1 MSLTDVKARTAKSG
15 EKAYKLADG
24 KGLSLLV
31 HPNGSKYW
39 RLKYR
44 HAGKEKQLALGVYPE
59 VTLAHARELTLEAR
73 GLLKIGQDPV
83 IERKATKARTAESA
97 AVTFEAVAREWME
110 SRADKW
116 ARTYA
121 EKVEGILGNN
131 LFPRIGALPV
141 TSITAPMLLG
151 ALRPIEARG
160 ALEVAARA
168 RQWAGEVF
176 RYAIATGRA
185 TDDPATVLRGALKVG
200 QTRHYP
206 ALRRE
211 EVGAFM
217 RTLLEYPGRPETRLA
232 LQILML
238 TFVRPGELRAAHW
251 AEFKF
256 DTAEWRI
263 PPERMKARVEHVV
276 PLSLQSLALLKELH
290 SLTGHGPY
298 LFPGGHSRVPYM
310 SENTLNKAIDVM
322 GYKGRVV
329 GHGFRA
335 TASTIMNESG
345 DFAPD
350 VIERQLAHAERNK
363 VRAAYHRAEYLA
375 ERRRLMQV
383 WADLL
388 DSLRASAGVTPL
400 PESMLHSSSSS
411 PATNKA
417 QSRRLMA
424 N

>member
-1 MSLTDVKARTAKSG
+1 MPLTDVRARTAKSG
-15 EKAYKLADG
+15 EKAYKLADE

-59 VTLAHARELTLEAR
+59 VTLAQARELTLEAR
-73 GLLKIGQDPV
+73 VLLKAGNDPGT
-83 IERKATKARTAESA
+83 ERKATKARAVESA
-97 AVTFEAVAREWME
+97 AVTFEGVAREWMAN
-110 SRADKW
+110 RGDKW
-116 ARTYA
+116 APSYA
-121 EKVEGILGNN
+121 EKVGAILGNN
-131 LFPRIGALPV
+131 LFPRIGALPI

-168 RQWAGEVF
+168 RRWAGEVF

-185 TDDPATVLRGALKVG
+185 TDDPASVLKGALKVG
-200 QTRHYP
+200 QTKHYP

-211 EVGAFM
+211 EVGAFL
-217 RTLLEYPGRPETRLA
+217 RELLEYPGRPETRLA
-232 LQILML
+232 LQILLL
-238 TFVRPGELRAAHW
+238 TFVRPGELRAARW
-251 AEFKF
+251 TEF
-256 DTAEWRI
+256 DLEGAEWRV
-263 PPERMKARVEHVV
+263 PAERMKARVEHIV
-276 PLSLQSLALLKELH
+276 PLSLQTVALLKELQ
-290 SLTGHGPY
+290 SLTGHAAC
-298 LFPGGHSRVPYM
+298 LFPGGHSRVPYI
-310 SENTLNKAIDVM
+310 SENTLNKAIEVL

-335 TASTIMNESG
+335 TASTILNESG
-345 DFAPD
+345 HFAPD

-375 ERRRLMQV
+375 ERRRMMQV

-388 DSLRASAGVTPL
+388 DGLRTGAEVVPL
-400 PESMLHSSSSS
+400 LKT
-411 PATNKA
+411 A
-417 QSRRLMA
+417 
-424 N
+424 

>member
-1 MSLTDVKARTAKSG
+1 MPLTDVKARTAKRG

-39 RLKYR
+39 RMKYR

-59 VTLAHARELTLEAR
+59 ITLAQARELTLEAR
-73 GLLKIGQDPV
+73 ALLKLGQDPV
-83 IERKATKARTAESA
+83 IERKATKARAVENA
-97 AVTFEAVAREWME
+97 AVTFEGVATEWME

-116 ARTYA
+116 APTYA
-121 EKVEGILGNN
+121 EKVKSILENN

-168 RQWAGEVF
+168 RRWAGEVF

-185 TDDPATVLRGALKVG
+185 ADDPAMVLKGALKVG

-211 EVGAFM
+211 EVGAFL
-217 RTLLEYPGRPETRLA
+217 RALHEYPGRPETRLA
-232 LQILML
+232 LQILLL
-238 TFVRPGELRAAHW
+238 TFVRPGELRAARW
-251 AEFKF
+251 TEFNLEG
-256 DTAEWRI
+256 AEWRI
-263 PPERMKARVEHVV
+263 PAERMKARVEHIV
-276 PLSLQSLALLKELH
+276 PLSLQTIALLKELQT
-290 SLTGHGPY
+290 LTGHAPC
-298 LFPGGHSRVPYM
+298 LFPGGNKRVPYM
-310 SENTLNKAIDVM
+310 SENTINKAIEVI

-335 TASTIMNESG
+335 TASTILNESG
-345 DFAPD
+345 QFAPD

-363 VRAAYHRAEYLA
+363 VRAAYHRAEYLV
-375 ERRRLMQV
+375 ERRKMMQV

-388 DSLRASAGVTPL
+388 DGMQTGAEVVSLLRSA
-400 PESMLHSSSSS
+400 
-411 PATNKA
+411 
-417 QSRRLMA
+417 
-424 N
+424 